1 MLSRLDLKTL
11 LLVLTLVYA
20 VTFTIS
26 TAAKIAGAAALLS
39 ANTAYV
45 GADFINMWSAAR
57 LVLERNFSAIYDP
70 EAFMAF
76 QKSFLPAD
84 IGLRLWAYPPHSLLF
99 LWPLGFFSYY
109 PALVLWSVIGLAL
122 LFWGARRFGF
132 DAIETAIIMLSPASL
147 ACLYFG
153 QTGNAAAGLLL
164 LALSAR
170 SPEDRTLRDKTPIVA
185 AALLTIKPQA
195 GFLLPVLWV
204 VQRRWMAIFW
214 TGVLAVAICLL
225 SIGVFG
231 WDAWRGYLFQTL
243 PVLDELERHGTGP
256 FMLMIP
262 SAFMAFRI
270 VLGDGSLAATLHLI
284 FAAGVVA
291 YLIWRLVKVHD
302 ATARNA
308 LILIGTVL
316 ITPYMHTYD
325 LGLLLCGAL
334 LVARLHPEKFGV
346 FVLVAIAWVLPHL
359 VMWLNALNVPLS
371 PLLILPLLVLAGR
384 MPEHAQ
390 ATPRSC

>member
-20 VTFTIS
+20 VTFTIG
-26 TAAKIAGAAALLS
+26 TAVKIAAAAALLS

-45 GADFINMWSAAR
+45 GADFINMWSVAR
-57 LVLERNFSAIYDP
+57 LVLERNFAAIYDP
-70 EAFMAF
+70 GAFMAF
-76 QKSFLPAD
+76 QKSFLPVD

-99 LWPLGFFSYY
+99 VWPLGFFSYY

-122 LFWGARRFGF
+122 LFYGARRFGF

-147 ACLYFG
+147 TCLHLG
-153 QTGNAAAGLLL
+153 QTGNAATGLLL

-170 SPEDRTLRDKTPIVA
+170 SPGDKTPVVA

-204 VQRRWMAIFW
+204 VQRRWMAIVW
-214 TGVLAVAICLL
+214 TGVLAAAIGLL

-243 PVLDELERHGTGP
+243 PVLDELERNGTGP

-270 VLGDGSLAATLHLI
+270 VLGDGSLAAALHLI

-291 YLIWRLVKVHD
+291 YLIWRLVKVRD

-308 LILIGTVL
+308 LLLIGTVL
-316 ITPYMHTYD
+316 ITPYMHNYD
-325 LGLLLCGAL
+325 LSLLLCGAL
-334 LVARLHPEKFGV
+334 LVARLHPDKLGV
-346 FVLVAIAWVLPHL
+346 SVLVAIAWALPYLVL
-359 VMWLNALNVPLS
+359 WLNALNVPLS

-384 MPEHAQ
+384 MPRPQ
-390 ATPRSC
+390 AAPRAC